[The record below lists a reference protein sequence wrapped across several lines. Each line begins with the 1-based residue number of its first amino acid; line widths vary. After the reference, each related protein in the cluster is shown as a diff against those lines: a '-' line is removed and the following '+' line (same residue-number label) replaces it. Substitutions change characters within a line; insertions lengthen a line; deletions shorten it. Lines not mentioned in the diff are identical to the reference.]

1 MTQTCPS
8 CFYENPT
15 QAQVCEACGDQLPT
29 SSSPTPGSPLH
40 LIAGTSLKSGQYTVE
55 KMLGEG
61 GFGITYTALD
71 KYNNR
76 IVALKELVPERSARI
91 DKKLIWSINISPQ
104 ERRKLLQQFE
114 QEAQILARCISPY
127 VVQVYEH
134 WNENDTAYIAM
145 DFVQGEP
152 LSQTIKRQGKLPESD
167 VKNIMSQVAQALNC
181 IHKKQLL
188 HRDIKPDN
196 IMIGLNQKCIL
207 IDFGN
212 AREYL
217 LSQTS
222 KLTTTGTPEYAP
234 LEQFSSRGRFAPPLD
249 IFSLCASMY
258 EAVTGQVPL
267 PATDRVQGQTLTP
280 PSHLTPEISPLME
293 KILLTGLSIRSE
305 ERFQSAQELLDALQG
320 KFVSPGLRQARQHV
334 RHQNLKQAVVHYQQC
349 LKAEPN
355 NGQAAVELALVSC
368 HTSLEQAS
376 QAVEIATHFQP
387 EDGRGHGVLGLIY
400 CQQGRWDEA
409 QAALKKAVQLHPQEA
424 WLWVNLAWAEGNQ
437 GHWDEAN
444 QSIDQA
450 LSLEM
455 NTPWILGMQ
464 AWIAAHQQRYKS
476 VIRLARQAIV
486 QSKQQKV
493 PDEQSRPPWLYPYL
507 VLALD
512 YSTTSPLA
520 ADVDRAIA
528 EYCQQYRDQG
538 YAYGL
543 AGWRMAQRQQWVDAL
558 QKFEQVIHLDNAP
571 TWVLFNAAVVCEHL
585 QQEDRAKQFYQLC
598 LGDSS
603 LAARALNRLGVLAAK
618 AGDLQDAS
626 NYLTQASQQCPEC
639 AEIFHNLG
647 WVLLRQKQ
655 KDNRLNLY
663 RDIVEAYTRAVK
675 LYIQQGKSAIATQL
689 KQSFLSTGIQ
699 I

>member
-1 MTQTCPS
+1 MVQTCPS
-8 CFYENPT
+8 CFYENPI
-15 QAQVCEACGDQLPT
+15 QAQICEACGDQLPT
-29 SSSPTPGSPLH
+29 SSYSTPGSPLH
-40 LIAGTSLKSGQYTVE
+40 LTAGTSLKSGQYTVE
-55 KMLGEG
+55 KVLGEG

-71 KYNNR
+71 QHNHR

-91 DKKLIWSINISPQ
+91 DNKLIWSSNISPQ

-114 QEAQILARCISPY
+114 QEAQILARCISPH
-127 VVQVYEH
+127 VVKVYEY

-145 DFVQGEP
+145 EFVRGEP
-152 LSQTIKRQGKLPESD
+152 LSQGIKRKGKLPEAD
-167 VKNIMSQVAQALNC
+167 VKNIMTQVAHALNH
-181 IHKKQLL
+181 IHERQLL

-196 IMIGLNQKCIL
+196 IMISLNQKCIL

-258 EAVTGQVPL
+258 EAVTGEVPL
-267 PATDRVQGQTLTP
+267 RATDRVQGQTLTP
-280 PSHLTPEISPLME
+280 PSHLTPGISPLME

-305 ERFQSAQELLDALQG
+305 ERFQSAQELLEALQG
-320 KFVSPGLRQARQHV
+320 KFVSPHLRQARQHV

-349 LKAEPN
+349 LKAEPD

-368 HTSLEQAS
+368 HTSPEQTS
-376 QAVEIATHFQP
+376 QLVEIALHLQP

-409 QAALKKAVQLHPQEA
+409 QVVLKKAVQLHSQEA

-444 QSIDQA
+444 QSIQQA
-450 LSLEM
+450 FSLGM
-455 NTPWILGMQ
+455 DTPWILGMQ

-476 VIRLARQAIV
+476 VIRSARQAIA
-486 QSKQQKV
+486 QSKQQTILDN
-493 PDEQSRPPWLYPYL
+493 PSRPPWLYPYL
-507 VLALD
+507 VLALY

-528 EYCQQYRDQG
+528 EYCQQYIDQG
-538 YAYGL
+538 CAYGL

-558 QKFEQVIHLDNAP
+558 QKFEQAIHLGNAP
-571 TWVLFNAAVVCEHL
+571 AWVLFNAAVACEHL
-585 QQEDRAKQFYQLC
+585 QQEDRALQFYQLC

-603 LAARALNRLGVLAAK
+603 LAAMALNRLGVLSAK
-618 AGDLQDAS
+618 SGHLQEAS
-626 NYLTQASQQCPEC
+626 HYLVQASQQCPEC

-647 WVLLRQKQ
+647 WVLLRQKHQ
-655 KDNRLNLY
+655 DNHLNLY
-663 RDIVEAYTRAVK
+663 QDILEVYSRAIMLYT
-675 LYIQQGKSAIATQL
+675 QQGQSAMVDQL
-689 KQSFLSTGIQ
+689 RQSFLRVGIQ